1 MADKNKSYEK
11 PKNRRGTI
19 LRLGKYMLRYF
30 WLLMLALAL
39 TIGSNLFS
47 LIGPTLSGYAI
58 DAIEPGKGQVD
69 FNQVFYYAGLMVVF
83 YVVSSVLSYLLS
95 ILMIHISRKVVF
107 RMRKDVF
114 DKLLSLPVGYFDTHQ
129 TGDIISRISYDID
142 TVNASLSN
150 DLVQILATVITV
162 IGAFSMMVVISP
174 KLVLVFVFTVPLS
187 ICMTKLITSRTRPL
201 FRLRSRKLGELNGF
215 VEEMIS
221 GQKTL
226 KAYHIRKKIQ

>member
-69 FNQVFYYAGLMVVF
+69 FNQVFYYVGLMVVF

-162 IGAFSMMVVISP
+162 IGA
-174 KLVLVFVFTVPLS
+174 
-187 ICMTKLITSRTRPL
+187 
-201 FRLRSRKLGELNGF
+201 
-215 VEEMIS
+215 
-221 GQKTL
+221 
-226 KAYHIRKKIQ
+226 